1 MKFDTKTLYKLYV
14 IFILVISSVN
24 INKSFGMEE
33 AKDNLTNALVSMDMS
48 IENNREIEMKQI
60 SDCLNYSKD
69 FLNEYFKLQKFT
81 SMLFE
86 TKFYVKNLSGEPE
99 DRSVFDNFQ
108 QNYNA
113 ILSKIIIQPTSDTR
127 KYNNEVK
134 NILRYALNDIVNSV
148 FAGTYR
154 LLIDNILDESIYSK
168 GFDSNE
174 QIKRIEVSNDGTD
187 PGQIKY
193 KVLIPKT
200 MALSF
205 IRESSDNDTFLNGIN
220 FNERKQ
226 IGNRPIS
233 EKETIVKSLNLIKL
247 NKKMN
252 KIFFDS
258 KRLMFQQISQQLL
271 KTYDIDIF
279 AVQNLQVGYISKTN
293 TYKYMMFNY
302 NDQIYKIWQQKKS
315 KGVNLGFTL
324 EIYKN
329 TNTNKL
335 ETLEQLENVEQKST
349 KDTTDKV
356 KDTKQNN
363 FKLDENDKLV
373 DRFFIKKYH
382 KGTIYTKANN
392 VDSAQSLGTKIPAIT
407 STSFI
412 ASQTEGSKSV
422 TNKRE
427 SGRFLDLK
435 EPFIY
440 KVLEQLSLGPEVHFI
455 INPYVNR
462 GFYIATKDISG
473 DGYFSTID
481 SMEKKIKIDPS
492 EESKSLENIKG
503 GNTRNLS
510 VGLSELNL
518 FGLIYS
524 LEDLNTGNYGHIFA
538 NKKDS
543 EDYNQDIINTRNFKI
558 IDFAPPCYRKDKKD
572 RIPFNEKYKF
582 KQNIEDIFTESY
594 RIKFNEN
601 RFINI
606 LKKQLTDIAIAK
618 QALSQ
623 FEDRLKQCRPN
634 PQEEQNVE
642 GFNTEATDE
651 DYEAILEHL
660 LQQQSKYIEDLMNTE
675 RGESEDEVMLRHPT
689 ETIKVNGVLR
699 KRNRTNAE
707 LIGFKNGNAPDD
719 VTNHME
725 QLQYLNN
732 ALADLATYRES
743 IISNYRELKEYIN
756 NKYNTHYDENGELK
770 PQFQHSNQP
779 QAFEL

>member
-1 MKFDTKTLYKLYV
+1 
-14 IFILVISSVN
+14 
-24 INKSFGMEE
+24 
-33 AKDNLTNALVSMDMS
+33 
-48 IENNREIEMKQI
+48 
-60 SDCLNYSKD
+60 
-69 FLNEYFKLQKFT
+69 
-81 SMLFE
+81 
-86 TKFYVKNLSGEPE
+86 
-99 DRSVFDNFQ
+99 
-108 QNYNA
+108 
-113 ILSKIIIQPTSDTR
+113 
-127 KYNNEVK
+127 
-134 NILRYALNDIVNSV
+134 
-148 FAGTYR
+148 
-154 LLIDNILDESIYSK
+154 
-168 GFDSNE
+168 
-174 QIKRIEVSNDGTD
+174 
-187 PGQIKY
+187 
-193 KVLIPKT
+193 
-200 MALSF
+200 
-205 IRESSDNDTFLNGIN
+205 
-220 FNERKQ
+220 
-226 IGNRPIS
+226 
-233 EKETIVKSLNLIKL
+233 
-247 NKKMN
+247 
-252 KIFFDS
+252 
-258 KRLMFQQISQQLL
+258 
-271 KTYDIDIF
+271 
-279 AVQNLQVGYISKTN
+279 
-293 TYKYMMFNY
+293 
-302 NDQIYKIWQQKKS
+302 
-315 KGVNLGFTL
+315 
-324 EIYKN
+324 
-329 TNTNKL
+329 
-335 ETLEQLENVEQKST
+335 
-349 KDTTDKV
+349 
-356 KDTKQNN
+356 
-363 FKLDENDKLV
+363 
-373 DRFFIKKYH
+373 
-382 KGTIYTKANN
+382 
-392 VDSAQSLGTKIPAIT
+392 
-407 STSFI
+407 
-412 ASQTEGSKSV
+412 
-422 TNKRE
+422 
-427 SGRFLDLK
+427 
-435 EPFIY
+435 
-440 KVLEQLSLGPEVHFI
+440 
-455 INPYVNR
+455 
-462 GFYIATKDISG
+462 
-473 DGYFSTID
+473 
-481 SMEKKIKIDPS
+481 MEKKIKIDPS

-518 FGLIYS
+518 FGVIYS

-623 FEDRLKQCRPN
+623 FEDRLKQYRPN